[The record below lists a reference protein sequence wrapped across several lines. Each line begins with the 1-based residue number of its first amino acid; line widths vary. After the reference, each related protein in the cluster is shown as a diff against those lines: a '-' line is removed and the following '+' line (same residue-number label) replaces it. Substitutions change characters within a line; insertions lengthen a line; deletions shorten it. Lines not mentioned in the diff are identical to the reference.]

1 VYCAITQGNKA
12 LVTREEYTMLKISAN
27 MNGRRRFNV
36 FGFKGFVALRKQ
48 KSRGWGIESQN
59 TFTQIHLGKT
69 SVAFDMRP
77 RHTYNFA
84 G

>member
-1 VYCAITQGNKA
+1 
-12 LVTREEYTMLKISAN
+12 MLKISAN

-36 FGFKGFVALRKQ
+36 FGFKGFVALRKY
-48 KSRGWGIESQN
+48 KSRGWGVQRQR
-59 TFTQIHLGKT
+59 TFTQLHLGKV
-69 SVAFDMRP
+69 SFAIDARP